1 MKTNKMQAIAI
12 VTLLTVLGTSVWAQ
26 GWGKRSGNN
35 RNGQGNRQGMN
46 QTTALQTPL
55 SMVEAE
61 DLTYMREEEK
71 LARDVYLTLYE
82 RWGIQA
88 FSNIAA
94 SEQRHMDSLGRLIE
108 RYGLVDPI
116 LRDQIGSF
124 QNNELS
130 SLYAELVAK
139 GGKSAMDALK
149 MGALIEDLDIGDLME
164 ALDRTE
170 HPDVLSVYENLM
182 RGSRNHLR
190 AFYSLILQAG
200 GTYQPQFIS
209 QEVLDAIVTSS
220 TEKGG
225 QGKGTSKDRASCS
238 GQCDEG
244 GQKGQG
250 RGGRHQVGACD
261 GECESSSAIAQ
272 RGGRGNGNRRGQ
284 NQRGG
289 R

>member
-1 MKTNKMQAIAI
+1 MTFTNSLQKKVRIQTNPLRHVRLFYQKDENRSCTTKKNSNIKQRKTMKTNKMQAIAI
-12 VTLLTVLGTSVWAQ
+12 VTVMTVLGTSVWAQ
-26 GWGKRSGNN
+26 GWGKRQGNN

-46 QTTALQTPL
+46 QTTTLQTSL

-116 LRDQIGSF
+116 LRDQVGSF

-130 SLYAELVAK
+130 SLYAELVSK
-139 GGKSAMDALK
+139 GGKSALDALK
-149 MGALIEDLDIGDLME
+149 MGALIEDLDIRDLIE
-164 ALDRTE
+164 SIDRTE
-170 HPDVLSVYENLM
+170 HPDVVNVYENLM

-190 AFYSLILQAG
+190 AFYSVIQQAG
-200 GTYQPQFIS
+200 DTYEPQCIS
-209 QEVLDAIVTSS
+209 QELFDAIVTSS

-225 QGKGTSKDRASCS
+225 QGK
-238 GQCDEG
+238 
-244 GQKGQG
+244 
-250 RGGRHQVGACD
+250 
-261 GECESSSAIAQ
+261 
-272 RGGRGNGNRRGQ
+272 
-284 NQRGG
+284 
-289 R
+289 